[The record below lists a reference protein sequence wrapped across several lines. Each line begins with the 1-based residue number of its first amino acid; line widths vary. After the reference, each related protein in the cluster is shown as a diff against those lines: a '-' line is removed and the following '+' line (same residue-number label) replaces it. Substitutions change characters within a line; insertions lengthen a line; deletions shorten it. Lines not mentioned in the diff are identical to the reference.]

1 MPKTIKFNKARLE
14 IIMLTYDLTKTDNK
28 ALYIILYELIRDD
41 ILSGKIAGD
50 EKLPSKRALSEHLGV
65 SKITVENAYSLLLSE
80 GYIYSVEKR
89 GYYAEADLVKPSSIN
104 NESGGLNS
112 FDESEDITARQTI
125 NFSSN
130 TIPAELFP
138 FSVWSALIR
147 KTISDNKEKLLLPV
161 PFNGAYYLRK
171 AVSDYLAAERG
182 VNVSPG
188 RIIIGAGSEYL
199 YSLLVKLIGK
209 DTAVAIEDPSYP
221 KTAFMYEYFGADTV
235 RCPLDNNGISISG
248 LMASGV
254 RAVHLSPSH
263 NFPTGIITSPKRM
276 AELSRWLSE
285 DDNRYIIEDD
295 FDSELRFTGRPVLPF
310 ISSDTTGRVIYI
322 NSFSKTIAPS
332 VRMSYMVIPETMVD
346 LTKKISGYSS
356 CTVPSFEQYT
366 LAEFISQGY
375 FSRHL
380 SRARRYYKNLRKSL
394 FDIYYSDPL
403 SLKSE
408 IIEGGAG
415 LHFFLKLNTEVSESD
430 IKQML
435 LDDGIKVSFL
445 SDYSVFNK
453 NDKML
458 LINYSGIKKE
468 EFVVLLNKLDKIL

>member
-1 MPKTIKFNKARLE
+1 
-14 IIMLTYDLTKTDNK
+14 MLTYDLTKADNK
-28 ALYIILYELIRDD
+28 ALYIVLYELIRDD
-41 ILSGKIAGD
+41 ILSGKIAGN
-50 EKLPSKRALSEHLGV
+50 EKLPSKRTLSEHLGV

-89 GYYAEADLVKPSSIN
+89 GYYAETDLAKPAAIRKEYGETVS
-104 NESGGLNS
+104 EG
-112 FDESEDITARQTI
+112 ESEDVTVRQAV

-138 FSVWSALIR
+138 FSVWSSLIR
-147 KTISDNKEKLLLPV
+147 KTISDNKENLLLPV

-171 AVSDYLAAERG
+171 AISDYLSAERG

-221 KTAFMYEYFGADTV
+221 KTAFMYEYFGAATV
-235 RCPLDNNGISISG
+235 RCPLDNNGISISK
-248 LMASGV
+248 LRESGV
-254 RAVHLSPSH
+254 KAVHLSPSH

-276 AELSRWLSE
+276 AELSRWLGE
-285 DDNRYIIEDD
+285 DDSRYIIEDD

-332 VRMSYMVIPETMVD
+332 VRMSYMVIPDSMVE
-346 LTKKISGYSS
+346 LTKNISGYSS

-366 LAEFISQGY
+366 LAEFIAQGY

-394 FDIYYSDPL
+394 LDIYYSDPV
-403 SLKSE
+403 SEKSV

-415 LHFFLKLNTEVSESD
+415 LHFFLKLSTGVSESD

-435 LDDGIKVSFL
+435 LDDGIRVSFL
-445 SDYSVFNK
+445 SDYSFFNK

-458 LINYSGIKKE
+458 LINYSGIKTE
-468 EFVVLLNKLDKIL
+468 EFVVLLNKLHKIL